1 MLFVNKICKSFNRI
15 RVIESLSF
23 SQSNNEF
30 IALMGNN
37 GSGKTTTLR
46 ILARAMR
53 PDSGSIIFQDKDLLS
68 HKSINRSSIL
78 YLGHEPGMY
87 SHFTPRE
94 NLSFA
99 LSLRGL
105 KIAQK
110 KIDTSLDSFDLLA
123 SADKP
128 ISIFSKGMLQR
139 LKLVFADLAPWDLLL
154 FDEPFSG
161 LDSNGI
167 EIIERQLDNWKKN
180 NKSIIMVLHDES
192 IAQKY
197 ADRKLIISS
206 GKIVQS

>member
-68 HKSINRSSIL
+68 HKSMSRSGIL

-167 EIIERQLDNWKKN
+167 EIIERQLNNWKKN

-206 GKIVQS
+206 GKILQS

>member
-53 PDSGSIIFQDKDLLS
+53 PDSGSIVFQDKDLLS
-68 HKSINRSSIL
+68 HNSINRSSIL

-87 SHFTPRE
+87 SHFTSRE

-123 SADKP
+123 SANKP

-180 NKSIIMVLHDES
+180 NKSIIMVLHDEF

>member
-53 PDSGSIIFQDKDLLS
+53 PDSGSIVFQDKDLLS

-87 SHFTPRE
+87 SHFTSRE

-167 EIIERQLDNWKKN
+167 EIIERQLNNWKKN

-206 GKIVQS
+206 GKIV

>member
-1 MLFVNKICKSFNRI
+1 MLFVNKICKSFNRV

-23 SQSNNEF
+23 NQSNNEF

-53 PDSGSIIFQDKDLLS
+53 PDSGSIVFQDKDLLS

-87 SHFTPRE
+87 SHFTSRE

-167 EIIERQLDNWKKN
+167 EIIKRQLNNWKKN

>member
-1 MLFVNKICKSFNRI
+1 MLFVNKIYKSFNRI

-53 PDSGSIIFQDKDLLS
+53 PDSGSIVFQDKDLLS
-68 HKSINRSSIL
+68 HNSINRSSIL

-87 SHFTPRE
+87 SHFTSRE

-123 SADKP
+123 SANKP

-180 NKSIIMVLHDES
+180 NKSIIMVLHDEF

>member
-46 ILARAMR
+46 ILARVMR

-68 HKSINRSSIL
+68 HKGINRSSIL

-87 SHFTPRE
+87 SHFTSRE

-110 KIDTSLDSFDLLA
+110 KIDSSLDSFDLLA
-123 SADKP
+123 SANKP

>member
-1 MLFVNKICKSFNRI
+1 MLFVHKICKSFNRI

-53 PDSGSIIFQDKDLLS
+53 PDSGSIVFQDKDLLS
-68 HKSINRSSIL
+68 HNSINRSSIL

-87 SHFTPRE
+87 SHFTSRE

-123 SADKP
+123 SANKP

-180 NKSIIMVLHDES
+180 NKSIIMVLHDEF

>member
-1 MLFVNKICKSFNRI
+1 MLFVNKICKSFNSI
-15 RVIESLSF
+15 RVIDSLSF

-68 HKSINRSSIL
+68 HKSLHRSGIL

-167 EIIERQLDNWKKN
+167 EII
-180 NKSIIMVLHDES
+180 
-192 IAQKY
+192 
-197 ADRKLIISS
+197 
-206 GKIVQS
+206 

>member
-1 MLFVNKICKSFNRI
+1 MLFVHKICKSFNRI

-53 PDSGSIIFQDKDLLS
+53 PDSGSIVFQDKDLLS
-68 HKSINRSSIL
+68 HNSINRSSIL

-87 SHFTPRE
+87 SHFTSRE

-123 SADKP
+123 SANKP

-167 EIIERQLDNWKKN
+167 EIIERQLNNWKKN

-206 GKIVQS
+206 GKIV

>member
-1 MLFVNKICKSFNRI
+1 M
-15 RVIESLSF
+15 
-23 SQSNNEF
+23 
-30 IALMGNN
+30 
-37 GSGKTTTLR
+37 
-46 ILARAMR
+46 
-53 PDSGSIIFQDKDLLS
+53 
-68 HKSINRSSIL
+68 
-78 YLGHEPGMY
+78 
-87 SHFTPRE
+87 
-94 NLSFA
+94 
-99 LSLRGL
+99 

-167 EIIERQLDNWKKN
+167 EIIERQLNNWKKN

>member
-68 HKSINRSSIL
+68 HESMYRSGIL
-78 YLGHEPGMY
+78 YLGHDPGMY
-87 SHFTPRE
+87 SHFTARE

-110 KIDTSLDSFDLLA
+110 KIDISLDSFDLLA

-167 EIIERQLDNWKKN
+167 EIIERQLNNWKKN

>member
-53 PDSGSIIFQDKDLLS
+53 PESGSIVFQDKDLLS

-87 SHFTPRE
+87 SHFTARE

-206 GKIVQS
+206 GKILQS

>member
-30 IALMGNN
+30 IAFMGNN

-68 HKSINRSSIL
+68 HKSMYRSGIL

-105 KIAQK
+105 KIAKK

-139 LKLVFADLAPWDLLL
+139 LKLVFADLAPWNLLL

-167 EIIERQLDNWKKN
+167 EIIERQLNNWKKN

>member
-46 ILARAMR
+46 ILARVMR

-87 SHFTPRE
+87 SHFTSRE

-123 SADKP
+123 SANKP

>member
-68 HKSINRSSIL
+68 HKSLHRSGIL

-167 EIIERQLDNWKKN
+167 EIIERQLNNWKKN

>member
-15 RVIESLSF
+15 SVIESLSF

-53 PDSGSIIFQDKDLLS
+53 PDSGSIVFQDKDLLS

-87 SHFTPRE
+87 SHFTSRE

-110 KIDTSLDSFDLLA
+110 KIDISLDSFDLLA

-139 LKLVFADLAPWDLLL
+139 LKLVFADLTPWDLLL

-167 EIIERQLDNWKKN
+167 EIIKRQLNNWKKN

>member
-68 HKSINRSSIL
+68 HKSLHRSGIL

-87 SHFTPRE
+87 SHFTSRE

-167 EIIERQLDNWKKN
+167 EIIERQLNNWKKN

-197 ADRKLIISS
+197 ADRKIIISS

>member
-53 PDSGSIIFQDKDLLS
+53 PDSGSIVFQDKDLLS

-87 SHFTPRE
+87 SHFTSRE

-167 EIIERQLDNWKKN
+167 EIIKRQLNNWKKN

>member
-1 MLFVNKICKSFNRI
+1 
-15 RVIESLSF
+15 
-23 SQSNNEF
+23 
-30 IALMGNN
+30 MGNN

-53 PDSGSIIFQDKDLLS
+53 PDSGSIVFQDKDLLS
-68 HKSINRSSIL
+68 HNSINRSSIL

-87 SHFTPRE
+87 SHFTSRE

-123 SADKP
+123 SANKP

-180 NKSIIMVLHDES
+180 NKSIIMVLHDEF

>member
-53 PDSGSIIFQDKDLLS
+53 PDSGSIVFQDKDLLS

-87 SHFTPRE
+87 SHFTSRE

-167 EIIERQLDNWKKN
+167 EIIERQLNNWKKN

>member
-68 HKSINRSSIL
+68 HKSMNRSSIL

-167 EIIERQLDNWKKN
+167 EIIERQLNNWKKN

>member
-1 MLFVNKICKSFNRI
+1 MLFVNKICKSFNKI

-53 PDSGSIIFQDKDLLS
+53 PDSGSIVFQDNDLLS

-87 SHFTPRE
+87 SHFTSRE

-167 EIIERQLDNWKKN
+167 EIIERQLNNWKKN

>member
-53 PDSGSIIFQDKDLLS
+53 PESGSIVFQDKDLLS

-87 SHFTPRE
+87 SHFTARE

-123 SADKP
+123 SANKP

-139 LKLVFADLAPWDLLL
+139 LKLVFADLSPWDLLL

-167 EIIERQLDNWKKN
+167 EIIKRQLNNWKKN

>member
-1 MLFVNKICKSFNRI
+1 
-15 RVIESLSF
+15 
-23 SQSNNEF
+23 
-30 IALMGNN
+30 
-37 GSGKTTTLR
+37 
-46 ILARAMR
+46 
-53 PDSGSIIFQDKDLLS
+53 
-68 HKSINRSSIL
+68 
-78 YLGHEPGMY
+78 MY
-87 SHFTPRE
+87 SHFTSRE

-123 SADKP
+123 SANKP

-167 EIIERQLDNWKKN
+167 EIIERQLNNWKK
-180 NKSIIMVLHDES
+180 IIN
-192 IAQKY
+192 Q
-197 ADRKLIISS
+197 
-206 GKIVQS
+206 

>member
-87 SHFTPRE
+87 SHFTSRE

-167 EIIERQLDNWKKN
+167 EIIERQLNNWKKN

>member
-53 PDSGSIIFQDKDLLS
+53 PDSGSIIFKDKDLLS
-68 HKSINRSSIL
+68 HKSMYRLGIL

-167 EIIERQLDNWKKN
+167 EIIERQLNNWKKN

>member
-1 MLFVNKICKSFNRI
+1 MLFVHKICKSFNRI

-53 PDSGSIIFQDKDLLS
+53 PDSGSIVFQDKDLLS
-68 HKSINRSSIL
+68 HNSINRSSIL

-87 SHFTPRE
+87 SHFTSRE

-123 SADKP
+123 SANKP

-167 EIIERQLDNWKKN
+167 EIIERQLNNWKKN

>member
-1 MLFVNKICKSFNRI
+1 MLFVNKICKSFNKI

-46 ILARAMR
+46 ILARVMR

-94 NLSFA
+94 NLRFA
-99 LSLRGL
+99 FSLRGL

-167 EIIERQLDNWKKN
+167 EIIERQLNNWKKN

>member
-1 MLFVNKICKSFNRI
+1 MLFVNKICKSFNKI

-46 ILARAMR
+46 ILARVMR

-154 FDEPFSG
+154 FDEPFTG

-167 EIIERQLDNWKKN
+167 EIIERQLNNWKKN